1 MTNLIK
7 KAKEVLGLKQQEAN
21 DPGFYLL
28 PDRPIAPD
36 KKEDVRFGHQQLA
49 NAVFELLKNAE
60 PPFTVG
66 LYGKWGVGKTT
77 IASLVKD
84 LACNDNFKCLF
95 FDAWK
100 YERDSLRRQFL
111 IELDR
116 QVFNKRLGYK
126 EKLNQAL
133 SKPEKVSIGDYIKRV
148 FSNVV
153 PRTVGILTILL
164 VLAFIAS
171 TFFNKNK
178 DVSTILNLAFQ
189 LGLVGTLV
197 SFILSSFEVI
207 KGSTQ
212 SNRTDSAEGFEDHFL
227 EAIGEPELKDKKL
240 LVVVDNLDRV
250 EDSKAVSIL
259 SDIKTFL
266 SRDGNEYKVLFLIPC
281 DDQALRLQLSAIYG
295 EGFDTDE
302 FLRKFF
308 NLTIKI
314 PKFIDLDLFNYVRD
328 LLVTSGV
335 SEFQSNPDLEGV
347 IIYAL
352 RDNPREIKQFI
363 NSLIPQILLARERKL
378 DSILKNP
385 AFLAKLLIIRQKF
398 PILYEILEERSLRSQ
413 ISLDTDEIVNLYK
426 AELKLKQWDEEK
438 DAEKISREAKR
449 FEVFNSLTFGINEKN
464 IDIFLTLRQ
473 SEEERKIPEW
483 RSLVLALEDGQKEDA
498 EKIFAQIKSDEK
510 VQVLDSL
517 LKSYLEKLKAGPS
530 LINLLATI
538 LPIAEK
544 EKQEL
549 KYFFEAAANHFPFGQ
564 DLAKVYQQF
573 DPSDIFSFWYPNTTQ
588 SKRQKIIG
596 PFVGLFAISQGDGS
610 PAIEDD
616 YALSLLEAI
625 NQDPN
630 IFSPFRASLKQ
641 YLENTYFHHPYLAQL
656 NSEDARKS
664 FITENAGAK
673 YVDSLVKDDFEDVDD
688 LKSALSFWRALK
700 LQDGAVV
707 NSVKKYRE
715 LFTSFS
721 ATTEEEKLALCEGLY
736 ALSKKYSNV
745 LNSEEIDGT
754 LVTEISTLSASL
766 GSYYDQLPAVRS
778 KIIDLID
785 FFAVIVKNTNKNILG
800 SKIENFIQESDN
812 ESLLKISKQKMKDWT
827 VHYPGAILRRS
838 QKDPTVVLEKEIY
851 KVFTPEQNQ
860 TVVTGLA
867 SNKHSPESFL
877 SAIEYNV
884 QNKETT
890 MDQII
895 SNMPNF
901 DPNIFSDIFKSLR
914 GLEID
919 KDSTRIENLKNKLV
933 DYKNQH
939 PEQVE
944 TVEKVAKKNRGLFN
958 PGQRRE
964 LFGEDGSR
972 ADNES

>member
-1 MTNLIK
+1 MNKIIE
-7 KAKEVLGLKQQEAN
+7 KAKEVLGLKQQEVN

-28 PDRPIAPD
+28 PDRPITPD
-36 KKEDVRFGHQQLA
+36 KKEDIRFGHQQLA

-77 IASLVKD
+77 IASLVKE
-84 LACNDNFKCLF
+84 LACNNNFKCLF

-126 EKLNQAL
+126 EKLNQTL

-153 PRTVGILTILL
+153 PRTIGILTILL

-212 SNRTDSAEGFEDHFL
+212 SHRTDSAEGFEDHFV
-227 EAIGEPELKDKKL
+227 EAIGESELKDKKL
-240 LVVVDNLDRV
+240 LVVVDNFDRV

-266 SRDGNEYKVLFLIPC
+266 SRDGNEHKVLFLIPC
-281 DDQALRLQLSAIYG
+281 DDQALRSQLSAIYG

-328 LLVTSGV
+328 LLVTSRV

-378 DSILKNP
+378 DPILKNT
-385 AFLAKLLIIRQKF
+385 AFLAKLLVIRQKF

-413 ISLDTDEIVNLYK
+413 ISLDTNEIVDLYK
-426 AELKLKQWDEEK
+426 AELKLKKWD
-438 DAEKISREAKR
+438 DEKIDRETKR
-449 FEVFNSLTFGINEKN
+449 FELFNSFTPGINEKN

-483 RSLVLALEDGQKEDA
+483 RSFVLALEDGQKEDA
-498 EKIFAQIKSDEK
+498 GKIFAQIKSDEK
-510 VQVLDSL
+510 IQVLDSL

-530 LINLLATI
+530 LIKLLATI
-538 LPIAEK
+538 LPVAEK

-549 KYFFEAAANHFPFGQ
+549 KYFFDAAANHFPFGQ

-573 DPSDIFSFWYPNTTQ
+573 SPSNIFSFWYPNTTQ
-588 SKRQKIIG
+588 SKRQKIVS
-596 PFVGLFAISQGDGS
+596 PFVGLFAISQGDGA

-616 YALSLLEAI
+616 YALSLLEII
-625 NQDPN
+625 NQN
-630 IFSPFRASLKQ
+630 QKIFNPFRSSIKQ
-641 YLENTYFHHPYLAQL
+641 YLESTYFHHPYLAQL
-656 NSEDARKS
+656 NSEDAHKS

-673 YVDSLVKDDFEDVDD
+673 YVDSLVKDDFENVDD
-688 LKSALSFWRALK
+688 LKAALSFWRNLK
-700 LQDGAVV
+700 LPDGAVV
-707 NSVKKYRE
+707 NSIKKYRE
-715 LFTSFS
+715 LFDSFS
-721 ATTEEEKLALCEGLY
+721 TTTEEEKLALCEGFY
-736 ALSKKYSNV
+736 AFSKKYFDV
-745 LNSEEIDGT
+745 LNVEEIEES

-766 GSYYDQLPAVRS
+766 GSYYDQLPVVRS

-785 FFAVIVKNTNKNILG
+785 FFAVIAKNTNKNILG

-812 ESLLKISKQKMKDWT
+812 DSLLKISKQKMKDWAT
-827 VHYPGAILRRS
+827 RYPGAILQRS
-838 QKDPTVVLEKEIY
+838 QKDPTVVLKKEIH
-851 KVFTPEQNQ
+851 KIFTPEQNQ
-860 TVVTGLA
+860 TIVTGLA
-867 SNKHSPESFL
+867 SNKQSPESFL
-877 SAIEYNV
+877 SVIDYNV

-895 SNMPNF
+895 SNIPNF

-914 GLEID
+914 GLGVD

-933 DYKNQH
+933 EYKNQH

-944 TVEKVAKKNRGLFN
+944 TIEKVAKKNRGLFN

-964 LFGEDGSR
+964 LFGEDEL
-972 ADNES
+972 DKNE

>member
-1 MTNLIK
+1 MSNLIE
-7 KAKEVLGLKQQEAN
+7 KAKEVLGLKQQETN
-21 DPGFYLL
+21 DSGFYLL
-28 PDRPIAPD
+28 PDRPITPD

-60 PPFTVG
+60 APFTIG

-77 IASLVKD
+77 IASLVKE
-84 LACNDNFKCLF
+84 LAQNDNFKCLF

-126 EKLNQAL
+126 EKLNQTL
-133 SKPEKVSIGDYIKRV
+133 SKPEKVSIWDYIKRV
-148 FSNVV
+148 FSNVI
-153 PRTVGILTILL
+153 PKTIGILTILL

-178 DVSTILNLAFQ
+178 DVSTILSLAFQ

-212 SNRTDSAEGFEDHFL
+212 SHRTDSAEGFEDHFV
-227 EAIGEPELKDKKL
+227 EAISESELKDKKL

-266 SRDGNEYKVLFLIPC
+266 SRDGNEDKVLFLIPC
-281 DDQALRLQLSAIYG
+281 DDQALRSQLSAIYG

-328 LLVTSGV
+328 LLVTSRV
-335 SEFQSNPDLEGV
+335 FEFQSNPDLEGV

-378 DSILKNP
+378 NPILKNP
-385 AFLAKLLIIRQKF
+385 AFLAKLLVIRQKF
-398 PILYEILEERSLRSQ
+398 PILYEILEERSMRSQ
-413 ISLDTDEIVNLYK
+413 ISLDTNEIVNLYK

-438 DAEKISREAKR
+438 DNEKIDQEAKR
-449 FEVFNSLTFGINEKN
+449 FETFNSLTSGINEKN

-473 SEEERKIPEW
+473 SDEERKIPEW
-483 RSLVLALEDGQKEDA
+483 KSFVLALEEGQEEDA
-498 EKIFAQIKSDEK
+498 QKIFIQIKSDEK

-517 LKSYLEKLKAGPS
+517 LKSYIEKIKGGPS
-530 LINLLATI
+530 LIKLLSTI
-538 LPIAEK
+538 LSITQR

-549 KYFFEAAANHFPFGQ
+549 RYFFDAAANHFPFGQ
-564 DLAKVYQQF
+564 DFAKVYQQF
-573 DPSDIFSFWYPNTTQ
+573 APSTVFSFWYLNTSE
-588 SKRQKIIG
+588 SKRQKIVS
-596 PFVGLFAISQGDGS
+596 PFVGLFAISHSDGT

-616 YALSLLEAI
+616 YALSLLKII
-625 NQDPN
+625 NQN
-630 IFSPFRASLKQ
+630 QKIFNSFRSSLKQ
-641 YLENTYFHHPYLAQL
+641 YLESTYFRHPYLTQL
-656 NSEDARKS
+656 NSEDARKF

-673 YVDSLVKDDFEDVDD
+673 YVDSLVKDDFENVDD
-688 LKSALSFWRALK
+688 LKSALSFWQNLK
-700 LQDGAVV
+700 LPDSAVV
-707 NSVKKYRE
+707 NSIKKYRE
-715 LFTSFS
+715 LFASFS
-721 ATTEEEKLALCEGLY
+721 TTTEEEKLALCEGFH
-736 ALSKKYSNV
+736 AFSKKYSDV
-745 LNSEEIDGT
+745 LNAEEIEVT

-766 GSYYDQLPAVRS
+766 GNYYDQLPAVRS

-800 SKIENFIQESDN
+800 NKIENFIQESDN
-812 ESLLKISKQKMKDWT
+812 DLLLKISKQKMKDWT
-827 VHYPGAILRRS
+827 IRYPRAILQRS
-838 QKDPTVVLEKEIY
+838 QKDPTVVLENEIY
-851 KVFTPEQNQ
+851 KIFTPEQNQ
-860 TVVTGLA
+860 TVATGLV
-867 SNKHSPESFL
+867 SNKQNPESFL
-877 SAIEYNV
+877 SAVGYDV

-895 SNMPNF
+895 SNIPNL

-933 DYKNQH
+933 EYKNRH

-944 TVEKVAKKNRGLFN
+944 TVEEVAKKNNDLFN

-964 LFGEDGSR
+964 LFGEEGMD
-972 ADNES
+972 DEK